1 MHSKAINSLS
11 LAALL
16 VLLPVAALGQ
26 IPENEPLE
34 LARVLAARYPETPS
48 RNYISALS
56 WTAAFGLSEL
66 SGEDRWAEKA
76 RLEMQPFLEGERPAI
91 AEPYRL
97 TSLAVLAAFSDLGE
111 LAEDAAASA
120 LAAEAAELIL
130 PTDAEEIVRFATE
143 WTDDMF
149 MATSLLARVADRSGD
164 ARYPRVIGRLLTAY
178 AERLQRPDG
187 IFVHSLV
194 GPFAWGRGNGFA
206 ALGLAEALTYMPEDW
221 SDRTMI
227 LDIYR
232 RQMRALVTHQSDDG
246 SWRQVV
252 DEPGSYRELTVTAT
266 TVTAMSRGIRLG
278 WLDREEFLPVVE
290 RGWQAIVARV
300 GNDGT
305 VSDVCVSTGA
315 RSTREYYLERP
326 ILHGADDR
334 GGGLALLAAVEV
346 EKLGRALD
354 RK

>member
-1 MHSKAINSLS
+1 
-11 LAALL
+11 
-16 VLLPVAALGQ
+16 
-26 IPENEPLE
+26 
-34 LARVLAARYPETPS
+34 
-48 RNYISALS
+48 
-56 WTAAFGLSEL
+56 
-66 SGEDRWAEKA
+66 
-76 RLEMQPFLEGERPAI
+76 
-91 AEPYRL
+91 
-97 TSLAVLAAFSDLGE
+97 
-111 LAEDAAASA
+111 
-120 LAAEAAELIL
+120 
-130 PTDAEEIVRFATE
+130 
-143 WTDDMF
+143 MF
-149 MATSLLARVADRSGD
+149 MATSLLARVAARSGE
-164 ARYPRVIGRLLTAY
+164 ARYSRVIGRLLTVY

-252 DEPGSYRELTVTAT
+252 DEPASYRELTVTAT

-278 WLDREEFLPVVE
+278 WLAREEFLPVVE

-300 GNDGT
+300 GQDGT

-315 RSTREYYLERP
+315 RSTKEYYLERP

-354 RK
+354 RE